1 MYELILQAQKAIDEE
16 NWEEY
21 EKIQAKAREEIKKE
35 NNALCVER
43 VKYMIEVFCK
53 HCGRRMIVYASS
65 EQLKNYD
72 RKNVVCMACYP
83 VFGLK

>member
-35 NNALCVER
+35 NN
-43 VKYMIEVFCK
+43 
-53 HCGRRMIVYASS
+53 S
-65 EQLKNYD
+65 
-72 RKNVVCMACYP
+72 
-83 VFGLK
+83 